1 MSKACGHHSPTA
13 LLGDGRPSG
22 GVKPQAGPNAGKEN
36 EMDTDRWMD
45 MIVRHLIKMQLQMEW
60 EVYVEAW
67 EELLRLQSQRLNS
80 HDYGLVH
87 RYA

>member
-1 MSKACGHHSPTA
+1 MTGTPP
-13 LLGDGRPSG
+13 R
-22 GVKPQAGPNAGKEN
+22 GVLNHRAGPNAGKEN

-45 MIVRHLIKMQLQMEW
+45 TIVRHLIKMQPQMEW

-67 EELLRLQSQRLNS
+67 EELLRLQSQRINS